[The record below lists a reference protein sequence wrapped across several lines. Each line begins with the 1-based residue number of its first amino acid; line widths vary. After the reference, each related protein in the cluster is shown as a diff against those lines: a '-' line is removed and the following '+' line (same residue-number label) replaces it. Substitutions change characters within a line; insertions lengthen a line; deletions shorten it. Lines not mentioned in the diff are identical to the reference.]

1 VAQPST
7 VTDDDAVRRGLL
19 VRLLT
24 LGEVAIGAFAAG
36 YALIGLRVLFWVE
49 ATYFLAVAMTLVA
62 LRVGR
67 PSVSR
72 VALLHALLVFAVIA
86 ANTLILGG
94 FLPSAGF
101 AVWAY
106 LPPLA
111 AMFLVRGRSRM
122 LLNAAT
128 AAFLVGVLLV
138 EPWLTPI
145 EAIPP
150 TLLRVFFF
158 LNISC
163 TVLVVLG
170 SLSYFHHLLLTERLA
185 VADSERR
192 HRATLEHLPIGVALR
207 GQTGGY
213 HFANPA
219 FELLFQTTSDR
230 LQRDGDDAL
239 PPATRAAWQT
249 LVQRAA
255 LANGAGEA
263 DGDVPIGDEVRHL
276 RLTRQDVSDAAGR
289 AIDCLVCDDMTLRA
303 RAERSVQNARHLEAL
318 GTLAGGIAHDFNNLL
333 MAVQGNLDLAQ
344 SEQPGSAVAGRLEAA
359 SRAVVRSRELTRQIL
374 TFARGGLPSLTRT
387 DLTALVEESASFA
400 RVGTAAHLTID
411 IAPELPAVDADA
423 GQLGRVLHNLVLN
436 AAQAMPNGGE
446 IAIHAGIA
454 ASSALPPELAS
465 DRTYVCIDVT
475 DQGEGIPEAL
485 RQRVFDPFFSTRPTG
500 SGLGLT
506 TSHSIV
512 RQHGGALVLLP
523 ARPRGT
529 TARVFLPA
537 AAGPPEVRAASSAVP
552 VAPAPRTLLVMDDEP
567 EVREV
572 LVALFASLG
581 HTVAA
586 CADGAEAVAAFR
598 AAAARAQPPDAV
610 VLDLTVPGGVGGLEA
625 ARQILA
631 LQPRAVLIAASGYAD
646 ALARG
651 SLQQAGFR
659 ATLAKPFG
667 RADAQAALAAAWS
680 DRTPP
685 AVEPPP

>member
-1 VAQPST
+1 VS
-7 VTDDDAVRRGLL
+7 DDDDVRRGLL

-24 LGEVAIGAFAAG
+24 LGEVAIGAFAVG

-49 ATYFLAVAMTLVA
+49 LVYFLAVAMTLVA
-62 LRVGR
+62 LRVSR
-67 PSVSR
+67 PSVPR
-72 VALLHALLVFAVIA
+72 VALLHALMVFAVIA
-86 ANTLILGG
+86 SNTLVLGG

-111 AMFLVRGRSRM
+111 AMFLVSGRARA

-138 EPWLTPI
+138 EPWLSPI
-145 EAIPP
+145 EVIPP
-150 TLLRVFFF
+150 ALLRIFFF

-170 SLSYFHHLLLTERLA
+170 SLSYFHHLLLTQRLA
-185 VADSERR
+185 IAASERR

-207 GQTGGY
+207 DRDGGY
-213 HFANPA
+213 PFVNPA
-219 FELLFQTTSDR
+219 FELLFQTSSDR
-230 LQRDGDDAL
+230 LQRDGDAAL
-239 PPATRAAWQT
+239 PGPTREAWDRLVRRAELAAG
-249 LVQRAA
+249 L
-255 LANGAGEA
+255 GEA

-276 RLTRQDVSDAAGR
+276 RLTRQDVSDATGR
-289 AIDCLVCDDMTLRA
+289 RVDCLVCDDMTLRT
-303 RAERSVQNARHLEAL
+303 RAERSLQNTRHLEAL

-333 MAVQGNLDLAQ
+333 MAVQGNLDLAL
-344 SEQPGSAVAGRLEAA
+344 SEQPDSAAAGRLEAA
-359 SRAVVRSRELTRQIL
+359 SRAVVRSRDLTRQIL

-387 DLTALVEESASFA
+387 DLATLVEESASFA
-400 RVGTAAHLTID
+400 RVGTAAHLLID
-411 IAPELPAVDADA
+411 VAPDLPPVDADA
-423 GQLGRVLHNLVLN
+423 SQLGRVLHNLVLN
-436 AAQAMPNGGE
+436 AAQAMPTGGE
-446 IAIHAGIA
+446 IAITAGIA
-454 ASSALPPELAS
+454 APVALPPELAP
-465 DRTYVCIDVT
+465 DRTYVRIDVT

-512 RQHGGALVLLP
+512 RQHGGALILLP
-523 ARPRGT
+523 AHPRGT

-537 AAGPPEVRAASSAVP
+537 AEGPAAARAAIRA
-552 VAPAPRTLLVMDDEP
+552 APADPEPRRLLVMDDEP

-581 HTVAA
+581 HRVAG
-586 CADGAEAVAAFR
+586 CADGVEAVAAVR
-598 AAAARAQPPDAV
+598 AASEAAQLPDAV

-631 LQPRAVLIAASGYAD
+631 LHPRMVLIAASGYAD

-651 SLQQAGFR
+651 SLHEAGFR

-667 RADAQAALAAAWS
+667 RAEAQAALEAAWS
-680 DRTPP
+680 DRVPSAIGAP
-685 AVEPPP
+685 A

>member
-1 VAQPST
+1 MAHPPIL
-7 VTDDDAVRRGLL
+7 TDDDTVRRGLL

-24 LGEVAIGAFAAG
+24 LGEVAIGAFTAG

-49 ATYFLAVAMTLVA
+49 ALYFLAVAATLVA
-62 LRVGR
+62 LRVSR

-111 AMFLVRGRSRM
+111 AMFLVRGRGRTV
-122 LLNAAT
+122 LNAAT

-138 EPWLTPI
+138 EPWLTPQ

-150 TLLRVFFF
+150 VLLRVFFF

-170 SLSYFHHLLLTERLA
+170 SLSYFHRLLLHQRLA

-207 GQTGGY
+207 DRAGGY

-219 FELLFQTTSDR
+219 FELLFQTSADR
-230 LQRDGDDAL
+230 LRRDGDDAL
-239 PPATRAAWQT
+239 PPATRADWQA
-249 LVQRAA
+249 LVQRAEQA
-255 LANGAGEA
+255 MGSGEA
-263 DGDVPIGDEVRHL
+263 DGDVAIGDEVRHL
-276 RLTRQDVSDAAGR
+276 RLTRQDVSDAGGR
-289 AIDCLVCDDMTLRA
+289 QVDCLVCDDMTLRD

-344 SEQPGSAVAGRLEAA
+344 SEDPTSPVAGRLEAA

-411 IAPELPAVDADA
+411 VDPDLPPVDADA
-423 GQLGRVLHNLVLN
+423 SQLGRVLHNLVLN
-436 AAQAMPNGGE
+436 AAQAMPTGGE
-446 IAIHAGIA
+446 IAIHAGLA
-454 ASSALPPELAS
+454 PPAALPPELAP

-475 DQGEGIPEAL
+475 DQGDGIPEAL

-512 RQHGGALVLLP
+512 RQHGGALVLVP
-523 ARPRGT
+523 AHPRGT

-537 AAGPPEVRAASSAVP
+537 AAGPPAAATASRAEPA
-552 VAPAPRTLLVMDDEP
+552 APEPRSLLVMDDEP

-586 CADGAEAVAAFR
+586 CADGAEAVAAYR
-598 AAAARAQPPDAV
+598 AAAERAQPPDAV

-651 SLQQAGFR
+651 SLQEAGFR

-680 DRTPP
+680 GP
-685 AVEPPP
+685 ATTAFDAPA